1 LTIDHILV
9 DYNAKQINKTNQ
21 HKLNKDPIIKVLDMT
36 QIVLFLSRHFY
47 YEANATWT
55 NQFGVKIEDL

>member
-1 LTIDHILV
+1 
-9 DYNAKQINKTNQ
+9 
-21 HKLNKDPIIKVLDMT
+21 LDMT